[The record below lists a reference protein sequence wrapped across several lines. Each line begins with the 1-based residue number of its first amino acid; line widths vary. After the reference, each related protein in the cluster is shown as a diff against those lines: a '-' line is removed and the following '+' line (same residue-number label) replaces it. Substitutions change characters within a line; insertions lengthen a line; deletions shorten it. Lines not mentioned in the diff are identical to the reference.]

1 MHQQILFYNSGL
13 YIGLRVL
20 IQLCGYITEAV
31 LADAHKCKRKEGQYL
46 FNKRVT
52 VKNADL

>member
-1 MHQQILFYNSGL
+1 MHQQISFYNSGL

-31 LADAHKCKRKEGQYL
+31 LADACKCKIKEGQYL